1 MQPPSLPSS
10 AGRTLL
16 LALAVLYLLAVA
28 MSFLLMH
35 KRFLEF
41 GILSLVVTVCTAPIA
56 FLLAS
61 RRAEPAHAPRS
72 DMPQRLDEIAD
83 AIKDLREHA
92 ALSDD
97 ARRILARHADREVL
111 KHAIEE
117 DIVRGDHDGA
127 MVLIAELG
135 EQHGQRASAEGFRQR
150 IDRSRSS
157 DYDAE
162 VIAAVADLD
171 ALVVQRRWDL
181 ALADAAR
188 VTRLYPDSPRVHQL
202 RERVE
207 SARSAYKDELERRF
221 LVAAREE
228 SPQQAL
234 SLLKQLDEF
243 LTEQEAEPY
252 RELAR
257 GVIGKARDNLG
268 AEFKLAVQ
276 DRHWPHAAALGQ
288 RIIAE
293 FPNSRMAA
301 EIRTVIDNIR
311 AKASAMG

>member
-1 MQPPSLPSS
+1 M
-10 AGRTLL
+10 
-16 LALAVLYLLAVA
+16 LYLLAVA
-28 MSFLLMH
+28 MSFLLMQ
-35 KRFLEF
+35 KSFLEF
-41 GILSLVVTVCTAPIA
+41 GILAMVVTVCSAPIA

-61 RRAEPAHAPRS
+61 RRSEPAPAPES
-72 DMPQRLDEIAD
+72 DASRRLDEIAD
-83 AIKDLREHA
+83 AIRDLREHA

-97 ARRILARHADREVL
+97 ARRVLARHADREVL
-111 KHAIEE
+111 RRAIEE
-117 DIVRGDHDGA
+117 DIARADHDGA
-127 MVLIAELG
+127 MVLIGELADR
-135 EQHGQRASAEGFRQR
+135 HGQRAQAEGFRQR
-150 IDRSRSS
+150 IDRSRSA

-162 VIAAVADLD
+162 VAAAVADLD
-171 ALVVQRRWDL
+171 ALVEQRRWEL

-188 VTRLYPDSPRVHQL
+188 VTRLYPDSPRVRSL

-207 SARSAYKDELERRF
+207 SARSAYKADLERRF

-228 SPQQAL
+228 SPQAAL
-234 SLLKQLDEF
+234 ELLKQLDEF

-257 GVIGKARDNLG
+257 GVIGKARENLG

-276 DRHWPHAAALGQ
+276 DRNWPHAAALGQ

-301 EIRTVIDNIR
+301 EIRTVIDNVR